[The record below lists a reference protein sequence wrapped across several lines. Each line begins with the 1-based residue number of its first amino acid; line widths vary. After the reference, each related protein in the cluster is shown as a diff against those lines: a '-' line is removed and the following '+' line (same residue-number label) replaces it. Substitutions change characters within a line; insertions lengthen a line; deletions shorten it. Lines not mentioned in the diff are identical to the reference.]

1 MATEIY
7 TPPQELPVTSKVYSI
22 PTDTTG
28 STVYEDPNKVLF
40 LGDVQAVGQ
49 TIADVTVA

>member
-7 TPPQELPVTSKVYSI
+7 TPPQSLVGSKVYEPADDVS
-22 PTDTTG
+22 G

-40 LGDVQAVGQ
+40 VGDVLLVGYVP
-49 TIADVTVA
+49 TIVVA

>member
-7 TPPQELPVTSKVYSI
+7 TPPQRRGSTKIYSL

-28 STVYEDPNKVLF
+28 STVYEDPTDVVF
-40 LGDVQAVGQ
+40 VGDMQLVSAPP
-49 TIADVTVA
+49 TVTVT